1 MKLYINVDRHCQMA
15 LQRLSQ
21 IISFHKAHEEI
32 WSPLPLTA
40 LEMIS
45 PFFFSFLVNFLDKHI
60 IFMCISLITVK
71 LGIFSY
77 VYWPSTFF
85 LYICSHI
92 HFLDVLHCFVVK
104 SAFFFFLQST
114 ERTSF
119 YVSTQTFASFVVA
132 ISCVRATLFNQ
143 FLIVGHSSRSLIFC
157 CFCENCSECHYS

>member
-1 MKLYINVDRHCQMA
+1 MLIDIVKWLSKDCLKLSLSIKCMRKSDRPYPWQHW
-15 LQRLSQ
+15 
-21 IISFHKAHEEI
+21 K
-32 WSPLPLTA
+32 WSVLF
-40 LEMIS
+40 
-45 PFFFSFLVNFLDKHI
+45 FFFSFLVNFLDKHI
-60 IFMCISLITVK
+60 ILMCISLITVK

-132 ISCVRATLFNQ
+132 ISCVSATLFNQ

-157 CFCENCSECHYS
+157 CFCENCIECHYS

>member
-1 MKLYINVDRHCQMA
+1 MLIDIVKWLSKDCLKLS
-15 LQRLSQ
+15 LSIKHMRKSDPPYLWQ
-21 IISFHKAHEEI
+21 HWK
-32 WSPLPLTA
+32 WSVL
-40 LEMIS
+40 
-45 PFFFSFLVNFLDKHI
+45 FFFSFLVNFLDKHI

-119 YVSTQTFASFVVA
+119 YVSTQTFPSFVVA